1 MSQESRA
8 DGAAAAERLQ
18 GPVARR
24 LAHDLNNL
32 LSIILGFA
40 GMLEEELATSAHRA
54 DAAEIR
60 RAAEQAV
67 ALVRRRLPGSDEG

>member
-1 MSQESRA
+1 RMRH
-8 DGAAAAERLQ
+8 DPRTGAGEAERLE
-18 GPVARR
+18 GPLARK

-40 GMLEEELATSAHRA
+40 GLLEEELAASPHRA

-67 ALVRRRLPGSDEG
+67 DLVRRRLPGADEG